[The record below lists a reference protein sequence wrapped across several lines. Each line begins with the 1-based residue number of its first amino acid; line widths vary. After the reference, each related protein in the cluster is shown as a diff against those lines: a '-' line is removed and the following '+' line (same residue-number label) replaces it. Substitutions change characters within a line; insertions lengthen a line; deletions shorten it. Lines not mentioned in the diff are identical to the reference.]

1 MKWRY
6 LLKRTVK
13 GSGSS
18 AVCGEKISPA
28 SKRQF
33 FGVFSHYNNRTQV
46 NNHIKVTTQYEN
58 NQLHKA

>member
-6 LLKRTVK
+6 LLKITAI
-13 GSGSS
+13 GSGGT

-33 FGVFSHYNNRTQV
+33 LSVF
-46 NNHIKVTTQYEN
+46 
-58 NQLHKA
+58 